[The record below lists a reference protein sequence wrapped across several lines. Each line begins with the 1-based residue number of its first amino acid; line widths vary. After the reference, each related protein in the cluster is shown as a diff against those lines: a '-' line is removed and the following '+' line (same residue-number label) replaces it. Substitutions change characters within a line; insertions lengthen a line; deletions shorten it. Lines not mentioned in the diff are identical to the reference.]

1 MTLPDISFV
10 VQMLISPNA
19 ASMLMREV
27 LITLEVE
34 AKEVELALRHFPIR
48 YEYRRY
54 YVLHLEET
62 NNNT

>member
-10 VQMLISPNA
+10 VQMLINPNVD
-19 ASMLMREV
+19 SMSMRED

-54 YVLHLEET
+54 YILH
-62 NNNT
+62 

>member
-19 ASMLMREV
+19 ESMSMRED

-34 AKEVELALRHFPIR
+34 AKEVELALRRFLIR
-48 YEYRRY
+48 
-54 YVLHLEET
+54 
-62 NNNT
+62 